1 MVMSSWNSLHKC
13 SGNETYYVQPLQGK
27 FSLVCPENK
36 SSVISAHK
44 PLAQQIQTFL
54 SGEALQVG
62 VNILSEIDISF
73 VLLYFRTIDKKN

>member
-1 MVMSSWNSLHKC
+1 MVMSSWNSSHKC

-73 VLLYFRTIDKKN
+73 VLLDFRTIDKKN

>member
-1 MVMSSWNSLHKC
+1 MVMSSWNSSHKC
-13 SGNETYYVQPLQGK
+13 SGNETYYVQHLQGK

-36 SSVISAHK
+36 SSVIAAHK

>member
-1 MVMSSWNSLHKC
+1 MVMSSWNSSHKC
-13 SGNETYYVQPLQGK
+13 SGNKTYYVQPLQGK

-44 PLAQQIQTFL
+44 LLAQQIQTFL

-73 VLLYFRTIDKKN
+73 VLFYFRTIDKKN